1 MMKLDEAIEVV
12 KDYAACWTDGDILAG
27 AAEMKDETQFLSRD
41 QRIALR
47 IFMQAGEEMF
57 AC

>member
-12 KDYAACWTDGDILAG
+12 RDYAACWNDGDILAG
-27 AAEMKDETQFLSRD
+27 AAEMREETQFLSRD